1 VLWVQGSSDVQV
13 QARELQAIA
22 LAHSKKIEYVEL
34 AGYNHL
40 LQPCNSCTVDE
51 YFQIETT
58 IGAEAIH
65 AVCEWLL
72 KQTP

>member
-1 VLWVQGSSDVQV
+1 
-13 QARELQAIA
+13 
-22 LAHSKKIEYVEL
+22 VEL

-58 IGAEAIH
+58 IGEDAIQ

-72 KQTP
+72 KQNP